1 MEYIFSLPMTIG
13 SFLINAVV
21 WGTICYLCM
30 SWIVD
35 NVVPTARSIVKKVLN
50 RGE

>member
-1 MEYIFSLPMTIG
+1 MEYIFSLPMTVG
-13 SFLINAVV
+13 SFLFNAVV

-35 NVVPTARSIVKKVLN
+35 NVVPVVKDKVLN
-50 RGE
+50 RGK